1 MNTTKFAIWT
11 CILFAKYHIFHLQ
24 KGANW
29 QSSKAQT
36 RVKSIPLSVIV
47 LPITRDSGKVC
58 YWRTGKVKDKEAK
71 WIAAISAH
79 LKWPHIYLILM
90 VYPQVFCRPPLQGK
104 ETEERERERER
115 EINDTLMGS
124 SSFWHVNRTIPP
136 IHFLLRELTKRF
148 RPASLTR
155 LTAQIITIKFFEK
168 RQFLILRLS
177 DSRCFRP
184 VDSCSSQTS
193 VAKFVNSQFWT
204 LL

>member
-47 LPITRDSGKVC
+47 LPITSGSGKVC

-71 WIAAISAH
+71 WIAAILAH
-79 LKWPHIYLILM
+79 FKWPHIYLILM

-104 ETEERERERER
+104 KTEERERERESKRWRARERER
-115 EINDTLMGS
+115 EINDTR
-124 SSFWHVNRTIPP
+124 WW
-136 IHFLLRELTKRF
+136 EAA
-148 RPASLTR
+148 ASDMLI
-155 LTAQIITIKFFEK
+155 A
-168 RQFLILRLS
+168 QFL
-177 DSRCFRP
+177 
-184 VDSCSSQTS
+184 
-193 VAKFVNSQFWT
+193 QFIFFCES
-204 LL
+204 